1 MESSNQNEGLNQQ
14 WFYSSEGNR
23 IGPVDIDVIKSK
35 YKQGVINDETLV
47 WKNGFLDWKKVK
59 ETEIF
64 EQPVILTPP
73 PLIGKAV
80 NNTFVWM
87 LTFVPVIG
95 AIILTYYK
103 ANYNETSYFAEVIFF
118 MILNSLFSALDES
131 KLRKAG
137 YDSHNIFWAI
147 ILVPVYLWKRSN
159 ITKQSKSY
167 FWVWFVA
174 LFLSVAIEA
183 TNENS
188 SKTDDYSATN
198 PNEQIQYQTNE
209 DVSSDQEKNYS
220 TEDQKTIEK
229 IKEKVRRDFPNDFT
243 VQKALYDQE
252 VECYFYMKTVTDI
265 KIKQKVERDFP
276 LEYTVQKE
284 MYNQEVESKELMK

>member
-1 MESSNQNEGLNQQ
+1 MESSNQNESLDQK
-14 WFYSSEGNR
+14 WFYSSAGNK
-23 IGPVDIDVIKSK
+23 IGPVLIDEIKSK

-47 WKNGFLDWKKVK
+47 WRNGFLDWKKVK

-64 EQPVILTPP
+64 EQPVILAPP
-73 PLIGKAV
+73 PLIGNAV

-87 LTFVPVIG
+87 LSIVPVIG
-95 AIILTYYK
+95 AIVLTYYK
-103 ANYNETSYFAEVIFF
+103 ANYNDTSYFAEVIFF

-159 ITKQSKSY
+159 ITKQSKYY
-167 FWVWFVA
+167 FWVWFIA

-183 TNENS
+183 TNES
-188 SKTDDYSATN
+188 STKTEDYSTNN
-198 PNEQIQYQTNE
+198 PNEQIQNQTNDE
-209 DVSSDQEKNYS
+209 ISSDQEMNYS
-220 TEDQKTIEK
+220 VEDQKTIEK
-229 IKEKVRRDFPNDFT
+229 IKAKVKRDFPNEFT
-243 VQKALYDQE
+243 VQKSIYDQE

-265 KIKQKVERDFP
+265 TIKQQVERDFP
-276 LEYTVQKE
+276 LEFTVQKE
-284 MYNQEVESKELMK
+284 LYNQEVEAKEQMK